1 MTDAATQAE
10 RGGPVVGDRLL
21 GAFERGNG
29 PTLAVIGGVHGNEP
43 AGIHAARRVLDRL
56 RAERP
61 DSFRGRFVALAG
73 NLRALAGPPG
83 TRYVDRDLNR
93 SFTERLLRTPDP
105 DCAECA
111 QARELLEAVGAEARP
126 GAALF
131 VMDLHTTSAPS
142 PPVVVLEDALR
153 ARRFARS
160 LGIPMLL
167 GFEEEVEGLLYDHL
181 TQKLGCV
188 SCVVEAGQHDD
199 PRSVEIHEAAIR
211 AGLHACGIWP
221 LSPGEADP
229 RPVLRAASGR
239 RAGRVYDLRHREPI
253 SDSSFRMDDA
263 VHAHT
268 PVRRGQAVATQ
279 GGRPVRTPVGG
290 QIFLPN
296 RQPVKRPG
304 DDAFFIVREVSAG
317 WLGLSA
323 RLRRAPWVRS
333 FAAALPGVHPV
344 PDRPGDLLVD
354 ARIAAVLKR
363 QVFHLLGYRLIR
375 HGKEDPRSAGLRL
388 WAAIRGFAAALL
400 SRDRPSGPDDP
411 RFWIVARRTLDRL
424 DDRVGGREQGP

>member
-1 MTDAATQAE
+1 VTDAATQSEA
-10 RGGPVVGDRLL
+10 GGPIAGDRFL
-21 GAFERGNG
+21 GAFEQGQG
-29 PTLAVIGGVHGNEP
+29 PTLVVIGGVHGNEP

-56 RAERP
+56 RSERP
-61 DSFRGRFVALAG
+61 ELFRGRFVALAG
-73 NLRALAGPPG
+73 NLPALAGPPG

-93 SFTERLLRTPDP
+93 SFTEKLLSTADP
-105 DCAECA
+105 GCAECV
-111 QARELLEAVGAEARP
+111 QARQLLKAVGAEARP

-160 LGIPMLL
+160 LEIPMLL
-167 GFEEEVEGLLYDHL
+167 GFEEEVDGLLYDHL

-211 AGLHACGIWP
+211 AGLHASGVWP

-229 RPVLRAASGR
+229 RPLLRAASGS
-239 RAGRVYDLRHREPI
+239 RARRVYDLRHREPI
-253 SDSSFRMDDA
+253 TDPSFRMEDA

-268 PVRRGQAVATQ
+268 PVRRGQAVGVQ
-279 GGRPVRTPVGG
+279 GGCPVRTPVGG
-290 QIFLPN
+290 QVFLPN

-304 DDAFFIVREVSAG
+304 DDAFFIVREVSLG

-323 RLRRAPWVRS
+323 RLRKAPWVRS
-333 FAAALPGVHPV
+333 LAAALPGVHRTPS
-344 PDRPGDLLVD
+344 RPEELLVD

-375 HGKEDPRSAGLRL
+375 HGREDPRSAGRRL
-388 WAAIRGFAAALL
+388 WAVLGGFAGALL
-400 SRDRPSGPDDP
+400 SRDSPTGPDDP

-424 DDRVGGREQGP
+424 DDRVGGREDGP